1 MQIKRSH
8 TGPFYLYNVYSYSK
22 LVLLNLMAILSAKTI
37 TVKSCIT
44 ITIYS
49 HDLRHEIV
57 SYC

>member
-49 HDLRHEIV
+49 HNLRHEIV